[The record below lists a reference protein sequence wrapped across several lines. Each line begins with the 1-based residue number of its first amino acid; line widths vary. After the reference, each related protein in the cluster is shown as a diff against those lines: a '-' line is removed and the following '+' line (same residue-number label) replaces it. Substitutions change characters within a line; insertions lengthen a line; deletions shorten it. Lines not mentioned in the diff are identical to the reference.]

1 MNTRWWSPAPG
12 FQPTTPVLAAAAAA
26 GVPIW
31 GDVEL
36 AWRLDAAGR
45 YGPPR
50 RWLVVTGTNGKTTTT
65 SMLHAMLTTAG
76 LRSVLCGNIGSPVL
90 DVLDQPAELLA
101 VELSSFQLYWAPSL
115 RPEAGVVL
123 NIAEDHLDWHSTM
136 AEYSAAKAR
145 VLNGRVAVVGLDDR
159 RAAALLAT
167 ASAPVRVGF
176 RLGEP
181 AAGELGVRD
190 GQLVDRAFVADPA
203 DGLALLAAASIPV
216 PGPSGVLDTLA
227 AAALARSVGVPAE
240 AIAAAIATFKLGRH
254 RAEVVAVAD
263 GITYV
268 DDSKATNPHAAE
280 ASVLAYP
287 RVVWVAGGLLKG
299 ATVDAEVA
307 RIASRLVGAVLIGRD
322 RAQVAEALSR
332 HAPDV
337 PVVQVVTGEDVEMH
351 ATADVSGTSVVEVAI
366 GDDGTVGAR
375 VMTAVVAAARGL
387 AQPGDTVLLAPAG
400 ASFDQFAATP
410 TVATLRGRRT
420 RGAPVAGVGNALT
433 RLLRRGKEQNGRLRR
448 TRSWSRRPS
457 RPRRG
462 APRTRL
468 SAWLGRPMTS
478 FHLLIAV
485 AALLTTL
492 GLIMVLSA
500 SGVRSYGADGSAWVI
515 FGKQVIVDGHRTHR
529 LLRVHA
535 DVSAVHPADGVHQ
548 LRDHHHLAGAG
559 ADSGHRQPRQRL
571 P

>member
-1 MNTRWWSPAPG
+1 MTGRAILAALTRFGAIPTVCDDDPAMLRPYAESGVATVDPAVAEQRIRDAKKGYALVVTSPG

-65 SMLHAMLTTAG
+65 SMLHAMLTAAG

-190 GQLVDRAFVADPA
+190 GQLVDRAFAD
-203 DGLALLAAASIPV
+203 DLALLRAASIPV

-227 AAALARSVGVPAE
+227 AAALARCVGVPPE
-240 AIAAAIATFKLGRH
+240 AIGAAISSFRLGRH

-299 ATVDAEVA
+299 ASVDAEVA

-351 ATADVSGTSVVEVAI
+351 ATADVSGASVVEVAK
-366 GDDGTVGAR
+366 DDGTSGTVGAR

-387 AQPGDTVLLAPAG
+387 AKPGDTVLLAPAG
-400 ASFDQFAATP
+400 ASFDQFSGYADRGDTFAA
-410 TVATLRGRRT
+410 
-420 RGAPVAGVGNALT
+420 
-433 RLLRRGKEQNGRLRR
+433 
-448 TRSWSRRPS
+448 
-457 RPRRG
+457 
-462 APRTRL
+462 
-468 SAWLGRPMTS
+468 
-478 FHLLIAV
+478 AV
-485 AALLTTL
+485 RAA
-492 GLIMVLSA
+492 I
-500 SGVRSYGADGSAWVI
+500 R
-515 FGKQVIVDGHRTHR
+515 
-529 LLRVHA
+529 
-535 DVSAVHPADGVHQ
+535 
-548 LRDHHHLAGAG
+548 
-559 ADSGHRQPRQRL
+559 
-571 P
+571 